1 MSFDPACIPCII
13 NQANNSAKLFL
24 DGNKSA
30 RLQILKEVCL
40 EVQNIEDN
48 FTAPM
53 FSSIIQNLIEK
64 NLGITDPYKQAKE
77 FNLRTAQKFLP
88 YLDTMVKGSIN
99 KIEMGVRAAIIGNT
113 IDLGANPNFNIE
125 NEVNRI
131 LSNDIILSELNSFIN
146 DLENSSLI
154 LYIADNYEEA
164 LFDKILLKVL
174 GSKKIIFAVRS
185 KPILND
191 ITLAEANHLGIN
203 KICEV
208 IESGSTIG
216 GTDLSMATEEFMHYY
231 NTADLVISK
240 GQGNYETL
248 MDEKRPIWF
257 MFKVKCDVIS
267 TRCGFPVGKGI
278 LLFNQKVSKGRQ

>member
-30 RLQILKEVCL
+30 RLQILKEVCM

-64 NLGITDPYKQAKE
+64 NLGVTDPYKQAKE
-77 FNLRTAQKFLP
+77 CNLRTAQKFLP
-88 YLDTMVKGSIN
+88 YLDTMVEGSIN

-113 IDLGANPNFNIE
+113 IDLGANPKFNIE

-131 LSNDIILSELNSFIN
+131 LSSDIILSQLNSFIK
-146 DLENSSLI
+146 DLENTSLI

-191 ITLAEANHLGIN
+191 ITVEEANHLGIN

-231 NTADLVISK
+231 NNADMVISK

-278 LLFNQKVSKGRQ
+278 LLFNNTLSERR